1 MTALES
7 FAAFTNEL
15 SEIPG
20 RMLEGWR
27 DLTRLCLW
35 TNKLTAM
42 PPEIGCMHNLQVHGL
57 LILTEELWSL
67 LMCGASA
74 RAERYSCLAVALTPF
89 RRV

>member
-1 MTALES
+1 MMALES

-42 PPEIGCMHNLQVHGL
+42 PPEIGHMRNLQVHWPVEFFP
-57 LILTEELWSL
+57 TEDKGN
-67 LMCGASA
+67 C
-74 RAERYSCLAVALTPF
+74 
-89 RRV
+89 